1 MITIEKLNKLKL
13 NLEEYI
19 REKHNPHLYKHT
31 VKYPIDYGKQ
41 RYYIRFQDKLLKL
54 KKALGV
60 SYLYQLNEEEEIN
73 REELKRLFFQS
84 KAYLDTLK
92 LLQEITPRFH
102 SVSAPKDLLN
112 PSTEK
117 AEKTYDPTIKLSIH
131 WFKSDLIGEAMDPS
145 VFNLVIFDL

>member
-1 MITIEKLNKLKL
+1 MITIERLNKLKL
-13 NLEEYI
+13 NLGEYDP
-19 REKHNPHLYKHT
+19 KKNNNHLYKHNI
-31 VKYPIDYGKQ
+31 KYPIDYGRS

-92 LLQEITPRFH
+92 LLQEITPRFN

-131 WFKSDLIGEAMDPS
+131 WFKSDLIGEVMDPS

>member
-1 MITIEKLNKLKL
+1 MITIEKLNRLKL
-13 NLEEYI
+13 NLETYI
-19 REKHNPHLYKHT
+19 KEKHNTYLYRHNI
-31 VKYPIDYGKQ
+31 KYPIDYGRS

-54 KKALGV
+54 KKVLGV
-60 SYLYQLNEEEEIN
+60 SYLYQLNKEEDIN
-73 REELKRLFFQS
+73 KEELKRLFFQS

-92 LLQEITPRFH
+92 LLQEITPRFN

>member
-1 MITIEKLNKLKL
+1 MITIEKLNRLKL
-13 NLEEYI
+13 NLETYI
-19 REKHNPHLYKHT
+19 KEKHNTYLYRHNI
-31 VKYPIDYGKQ
+31 KYPIDYGRS

-92 LLQEITPRFH
+92 LLQEITPRFI

-117 AEKTYDPTIKLSIH
+117 VEKTYDPTIKLSIH

-145 VFNLVIFDL
+145 VFNLVIFDV

>member
-1 MITIEKLNKLKL
+1 MITIEKLNRLKL
-13 NLEEYI
+13 NLETYI
-19 REKHNPHLYKHT
+19 KEKHNTYLYRHNI
-31 VKYPIDYGKQ
+31 KYPIDYGRS

-60 SYLYQLNEEEEIN
+60 SYLYQLNEEEDIN
-73 REELKRLFFQS
+73 KEELKRLFFQS

-92 LLQEITPRFH
+92 LLQEITPRFN

-117 AEKTYDPTIKLSIH
+117 AEKTYDTTIKLSIH

-145 VFNLVIFDL
+145 VFNLVIFDV

>member
-1 MITIEKLNKLKL
+1 MITIEKLNRLKL
-13 NLEEYI
+13 NLETYI
-19 REKHNPHLYKHT
+19 KEKHNTYLYRHNI
-31 VKYPIDYGKQ
+31 KYPIDYGRS

-60 SYLYQLNEEEEIN
+60 SYLYQLNEEEDIN
-73 REELKRLFFQS
+73 KEELKRLFFQS
-84 KAYLDTLK
+84 RAYLDILK
-92 LLQEITPRFH
+92 LLQEITPRFN

-131 WFKSDLIGEAMDPS
+131 WFKSDLIGEVMDPS

>member
-1 MITIEKLNKLKL
+1 MITIEKLNRLKL
-13 NLEEYI
+13 NLETYI
-19 REKHNPHLYKHT
+19 KEKHNTYLYRHNI
-31 VKYPIDYGKQ
+31 KYPIDYGRS

-117 AEKTYDPTIKLSIH
+117 AEKTNDPTIKLSIH

-145 VFNLVIFDL
+145 VFNLVIFDI